1 MPSNMTKEVS
11 FPSIIVIRKL
21 EGNVNIEKLLHKRH
35 LLKVRQFFEE
45 IQTLC
50 EYNELKTDQFTT

>member
-21 EGNVNIEKLLHKRH
+21 EGNVNMEKLLHKRH

-50 EYNELKTDQFTT
+50 E